1 MSTKEGD
8 VLLELTPS
16 EIASQESSW
25 VEDFSDFSELS
36 DKFLLSIRGVLE
48 LWGHNDIKTWPLPS
62 GSLDLS

>member
-16 EIASQESSW
+16 EKASQESSW

-36 DKFLLSIRGVLE
+36 DKFLLSTNSTGIVG
-48 LWGHNDIKTWPLPS
+48 TQ
-62 GSLDLS
+62 